1 MAVLVT
7 GDGFGEQAL
16 LSDDSLRTA
25 SAQAVEPVETLTLSR
40 AVFEELCRRYP
51 KVQWV
56 LMRQL
61 AAQVRRLS
69 QQVLD
74 ALYVP
79 ADRRVLRQA
88 LALGLVYAGVV
99 PFTQDDLASM
109 AGTTRPTANRAMR
122 AAAEAGCVELRRGG
136 FTGDR
141 SRRDGAP
148 GALKSFCAGGHIRSV
163 AGPHGHGRAGADD
176 AVEAAD
182 RAARDREQTMN
193 DTPSEGRTDEPTDI
207 EDTEGH
213 VRAATGRHRPR
224 RGEDAAS
231 RRHRGPRPADRPVTT
246 GGRRRRRA

>member
-1 MAVLVT
+1 MLSVVDFALLADLTAEEQREVLMSARRRRYRAGEMLFHEGDAGESFHLIAKGTVLIRLSTPNGEVASVVVLVT

-16 LSDDSLRTA
+16 LSEDSLRTA

-40 AVFEELCRRYP
+40 VAFEELCSRYP

-88 LALGLVYAGVV
+88 LALGLVYADVV

-122 AAAEAGCVELRRGG
+122 SAAEAGCVELRRGG
-136 FTGDR
+136 FRVT
-141 SRRDGAP
+141 
-148 GALKSFCAGGHIRSV
+148 
-163 AGPHGHGRAGADD
+163 
-176 AVEAAD
+176 D
-182 RAARDREQTMN
+182 RAEM
-193 DTPSEGRTDEPTDI
+193 E
-207 EDTEGH
+207 
-213 VRAATGRHRPR
+213 
-224 RGEDAAS
+224 
-231 RRHRGPRPADRPVTT
+231 
-246 GGRRRRRA
+246 RRAR